1 MSTVRFGSAAAVTSR
16 MPSPIIWNDCPVGS
30 IAADPA
36 KGQHAFDDFQ
46 NSVVPLVNEASATD
60 FVAGVGN
67 VLGDINWYAFCE
79 SDKLTEVVLS
89 ADNDGVL
96 LLRNDTTD
104 ADVTAIT
111 TGNNVVGRFRTPTAG
126 NAHGLWFEARVKV
139 VTITDSDQ
147 GAFIGLCQPGEAK
160 NAGGAMDG
168 GGSGLS
174 DVDHVG
180 FAQLS
185 GDCDDLILTYDEA
198 GAGTAQTET
207 GVITLAADTWVRVGF
222 KVVTKGQGTYIQ
234 WYKDGAYLGADYDVN
249 ITGTNAN
256 WPGNTD
262 MDILLAAVGES
273 GSEAGDGLYVDWVR
287 CAELYL

>member
-147 GAFIGLCQPGEAK
+147 GAFFGLCQPGEAK
-160 NAGGAMDG
+160 TDGGAMAGDP
-168 GGSGLS
+168 SSMS
-174 DVDHVG
+174 DVDYVG

-185 GDCDDLILTYDEA
+185 GDGDDLTLVYNEA
-198 GAGTAQTET
+198 TLGTASSDT
-207 GVITLAADTWVRVGF
+207 GLITLAADTWVRIGF
-222 KVVTKGQGTYIQ
+222 KTVTKGQGTYIQ
-234 WYKDGAYLGADYDVN
+234 FYADGVYLGADYDVN

-262 MDILLAAVGES
+262 MDILLSVVGGS
-273 GSEAGDGLYVDWVR
+273 GVAITDGFYVDWVR